1 MSPLL
6 RFLCIFAAIF
16 EGAPPMSDFKGIRGL
31 AWFKALTGQ
40 DKPMPGDP
48 PSVLTADAP
57 VGMSSRSSEVRDISP
72 SRVVDELVT
81 TDERKLPTDNGNE
94 MARFLC
100 IVPDPDSRFP
110 CARHGEVGLEQ
121 AYTLAARIREVIGRD
136 ELPVIRGVPSGLG
149 VKRPIIAIVDVK
161 SQAYGRREE
170 IAGIHLAAAAAADAY
185 ATARFAGHPVIT
197 LIVGQAI
204 SGGFLT
210 HGYQANRLIAFADNK
225 VLIHAMHKEPAA
237 RITRRT
243 VAQLEELAK
252 TVTPLSYDVR
262 DYAKLGLLYK
272 LLPISNPESP
282 STEEISLVRNA
293 IAEAIADARNTA
305 VDLRSRFESEA
316 AQSARKATRLIR
328 ARLEEQWNQ

>member
-1 MSPLL
+1 MSK
-6 RFLCIFAAIF
+6 FN
-16 EGAPPMSDFKGIRGL
+16 GIRGRV
-31 AWFKALTGQ
+31 WFKALAGQ
-40 DKPMPGDP
+40 DGTIPGDP
-48 PSVLTADAP
+48 PSILTADAL
-57 VGMSSRSSEVRDISP
+57 I
-72 SRVVDELVT
+72 
-81 TDERKLPTDNGNE
+81 GNDQ
-94 MARFLC
+94 ARFLC
-100 IVPDPDSRFP
+100 VVPDANSRFP

-121 AYTLAARIREVIGRD
+121 AYTLATRIREVVD
-136 ELPVIRGVPSGLG
+136 ETPRMSGSSSLPG
-149 VKRPIIAIVDVK
+149 RPIIAIVDVK

-170 IAGIHLAAAAAADAY
+170 IAGIHLAAATAADAY

-210 HGYQANRLIAFADNK
+210 HGYQANRLLAFDDGE

-243 VAQLEELAK
+243 VAQLESLAK

-272 LLPISNPESP
+272 LLHVSNPESP
-282 STEEISLVRNA
+282 SAEEISLVRNA
-293 IAEAIADARNTA
+293 IAEAIADARKGPT
-305 VDLRSRFESEA
+305 DLRNRFESDA
-316 AQSARKATRLIR
+316 AQTARKASRLIR

>member
-1 MSPLL
+1 MSK
-6 RFLCIFAAIF
+6 FT
-16 EGAPPMSDFKGIRGL
+16 GIRGRV
-31 AWFKALTGQ
+31 WFKALTGQ
-40 DKPMPGDP
+40 EKPMPGDP
-48 PSVLTADAP
+48 HSVLVADAP
-57 VGMSSRSSEVRDISP
+57 IG
-72 SRVVDELVT
+72 DE
-81 TDERKLPTDNGNE
+81 N
-94 MARFLC
+94 ARFLC
-100 IVPDPDSRFP
+100 VVPDPDSRFP

-121 AYTLAARIREVIGRD
+121 AYTLAARIREVIGETPRMSRAPSLQ
-136 ELPVIRGVPSGLG
+136 ESTKSQISPRRRLGEVGSSSLPSP
-149 VKRPIIAIVDVK
+149 RPIIAIVDVK

-210 HGYQANRLIAFADNK
+210 HGYQANRLLAFADNE

-243 VAQLEELAK
+243 VAQLESLAK

-272 LLPISNPESP
+272 LLHVSNPEAP

-293 IAEAIADARNTA
+293 IIEAIDDARKGPF
-305 VDLRSRFESEA
+305 DLRSRFESEDA
-316 AQSARKATRLIR
+316 KTGRKASRLIR